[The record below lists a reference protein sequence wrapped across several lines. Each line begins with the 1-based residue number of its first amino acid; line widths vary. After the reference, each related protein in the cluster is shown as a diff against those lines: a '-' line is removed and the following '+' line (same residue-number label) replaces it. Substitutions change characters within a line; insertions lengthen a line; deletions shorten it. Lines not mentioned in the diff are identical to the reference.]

1 MWRKPMLKLSG
12 SHVMLAI
19 IAAGAVVGVVYEPTH
34 VVPLLVWA
42 LLVAAL
48 WAGIEQIIARKG

>member
-1 MWRKPMLKLSG
+1 MLKLSG

-19 IAAGAVVGVVYEPTH
+19 IATGAVVGVVYEPTH